1 MITFDTAAKRH
12 VLLVEDDEI
21 LRRNYGNLLAAHQF
35 AVRACATGVDAIA
48 AFDRESFDVIILD
61 VSLGR
66 EYEGG
71 FELCRVF
78 RERGKTI
85 PIIFLT
91 ERDDDADRISGLSL
105 GADDYLSKTISSTSL
120 VARINALIRRVDTLL
135 GGAVDAQNRPS
146 KQIDA
151 RLRIDDRLSRAYW
164 LNSPL
169 NLSLTQF
176 WILKE
181 LFEHSGETLSTIDLM
196 RAANITVQPNTI
208 VVNIKAIR
216 EEIQKITPNF
226 SSIKSERARGYRWVD
241 DNVPPTFPVN
251 VGQK

>member
-1 MITFDTAAKRH
+1 
-12 VLLVEDDEI
+12 VLLVEDNEI
-21 LRRNYGNLLAAHQF
+21 LRRNYGTLLAAHQF
-35 AVRACATGVDAIA
+35 DVRACATSVEAIA

-61 VSLGR
+61 VSLGG
-66 EYEGG
+66 ECEGG

-78 RERGKTI
+78 RERGKTT

-91 ERDDDADRISGLSL
+91 EHDDDADRISGLRL

-135 GGAVDAQNRPS
+135 SGRVDSQNRTP
-146 KQIDA
+146 QEVGA

-181 LFEHSGETLSTIDLM
+181 LFEHSGETFSTIDLM
-196 RAANITVQPNTI
+196 RAANVTVQPNRI
-208 VVNIKAIR
+208 VVEIKAIR

-226 SSIKSERARGYRWVD
+226 SCIKSERARGYRWVD
-241 DNVPPTFPVN
+241 DNVPQNLPAMSAKN
-251 VGQK
+251 DQKNA